1 MAFPVVNGMRA
12 MLFGSPGEM
21 RERLNGL
28 VLDANKRAT
37 AGLLEFDYEAEGE
50 PLEHVGEKLALL
62 DSAGNHVGTLQIT
75 RAEVL
80 RFADVPDEFAIAEGE
95 GDYTGDEFRVGYLRT
110 WNEMGY
116 EVRDDTLVACVYF
129 DLIEDLRVR

>member
-1 MAFPVVNGMRA
+1 MRA

-62 DSAGNHVGTLQIT
+62 DSAGNQVATLQIT

-80 RFADVPDEFAIAEGE
+80 RFADVSDEFAIAEGE
-95 GDYTGDEFRVGYLRT
+95 GDFTGDEFRVGYLRT

-116 EVRDDTLVACVYF
+116 EVDDDTLVTCVYF

>member
-1 MAFPVVNGMRA
+1 MRA
-12 MLFGSPGEM
+12 MLFGSPGES

-62 DSAGNHVGTLQIT
+62 DSAGNQVATLQIT

-95 GDYTGDEFRVGYLRT
+95 GDFTGDEFRVGYFHDWT
-110 WNEMGY
+110 EMGY
-116 EVRDDTLVACVYF
+116 DVDDNTLVTCVYF
-129 DLIEDLRVR
+129 DLIEDLRTR

>member
-62 DSAGNHVGTLQIT
+62 DSAGNQVATLQIT

-80 RFADVPDEFAIAEGE
+80 RFADVSDEFAIAEGE
-95 GDYTGDEFRVGYLRT
+95 GDFTGDEFRVGYLRT

-116 EVRDDTLVACVYF
+116 EVDDDTLVTCVYF

>member
-12 MLFGSPGEM
+12 MLFGSPGES

-62 DSAGNHVGTLQIT
+62 NSAGNHVGTLQIT

-80 RFADVPDEFAIAEGE
+80 RFADVPGEFAIAEGE
-95 GDYTGDEFRVGYLRT
+95 GDFTGDEFRVGYFHDWT
-110 WNEMGY
+110 EMGY
-116 EVRDDTLVACVYF
+116 DVDDNTLVTCVYF
-129 DLIEDLRVR
+129 DLLEDLRTR

>member
-1 MAFPVVNGMRA
+1 MAFPVVNEMRA
-12 MLFGSPGEM
+12 MLFGSPGES

-62 DSAGNHVGTLQIT
+62 DSAGNQVATLQIT

-95 GDYTGDEFRVGYLRT
+95 GDFTGDEFRVGYFHDWT
-110 WNEMGY
+110 EMGY
-116 EVRDDTLVACVYF
+116 DVDDNTLVTCVYF
-129 DLIEDLRVR
+129 DLLEDLRTR